1 MMYLLS
7 KYSLKECLLPLPLP
21 SPWQFQ
27 QHASLLQKKK
37 KKCSELSVKN
47 SSVTSEC
54 LSTVAAPIT
63 NAQLDWVGIALQRE
77 ESWAEKTMDD
87 TTGGFWREEA
97 YSIFHIV
104 K

>member
-1 MMYLLS
+1 M
-7 KYSLKECLLPLPLP
+7 
-21 SPWQFQ
+21 SPTS
-27 QHASLLQKKK
+27 ASTFSMAIPTTCFPFTKK